1 MGSLAQ
7 QCRHEARRSH
17 SLGGNPN
24 IGWNFL
30 SGHCESQNPLLVLIS
45 GAHFGNTGAHC
56 DEWNIGEEAMW
67 MRSCAVC
74 KALMMKLRLS
84 AAVGVGGSESG
95 RDDPN
100 WRIAVDQ
107 DAGILQD
114 EGEAVMARVIE
125 FYIPTNFRRKVASVP
140 PQSQPG
146 KVIEFCLL
154 AKKSA

>member
-140 PQSQPG
+140 PKSQPG

>member
-1 MGSLAQ
+1 
-7 QCRHEARRSH
+7 
-17 SLGGNPN
+17 
-24 IGWNFL
+24 
-30 SGHCESQNPLLVLIS
+30 
-45 GAHFGNTGAHC
+45 
-56 DEWNIGEEAMW
+56 MW

-84 AAVGVGGSESG
+84 AVGVGGSG
-95 RDDPN
+95 GGWAIQIDD
-100 WRIAVDQ
+100 IVVDQ
-107 DAGILQD
+107 DAEILQD

-125 FYIPTNFRRKVASVP
+125 FYIPTNFRRNVASVP